1 MPKVKIRVQVD
12 SRVRSDLLRLAASSR
27 RSVSHLVTE
36 ALGEYLAPRRVWPGV
51 LRHLEDSILEHQSV
65 GRRLAE

>member
-12 SRVRSDLLRLAASSR
+12 SRVWSDLLRLAASSR
-27 RSVSHLVTE
+27 RSASHLVTE
-36 ALGEYLAPRRVWPGV
+36 AIGEYLAPRRVRPDV

-65 GRRLAE
+65 GRRLTE